1 MASNVAEQTR
11 SNHFSEVINEVQK
24 APQNQRAERLIDGI
38 ASQMQ
43 QSTIGQTQQLGEE
56 LVSAKGQLL
65 RALQQ
70 QGG

>member
-1 MASNVAEQTR
+1 MSTETR
-11 SNHFSEVINEVQK
+11 TNRFSEIVNEVQK
-24 APQNQRAERLIDGI
+24 APQNQRVERLIDGI